1 MPPQGGVHFPGLTS
15 SLWVTAETQNS
26 KLETGRTNRLALQVE
41 FTAAH
46 EKLALRIRA
55 DKAAFLIDQFRAADR
70 AELPPVF

>member
-26 KLETGRTNRLALQVE
+26 KPGGRIVLALQVE
-41 FTAAH
+41 FTATH

-55 DKAAFLIDQFRAADR
+55 DKAAFLIDEFRAADR